1 MKKVAFLGV
10 VLILLAALAVPAMAK
25 SPHHGNGNSTSTG
38 QQSSTEASSADQ
50 NEGNQANPHNQNDQG
65 NHGNHGARGNGNQG
79 QTHPNSPFYLQGII
93 KTVDI
98 GTKTITVTVTHGNAM
113 VKQFIG
119 TDITIKATDTTQI
132 YKITQGVD
140 DESGEGDS
148 ATPSLSSSEAPS
160 SAEAFAS
167 EDGDSNRVAI
177 PFEQL
182 VVGQRVAIHGNLGEG
197 VYTARL
203 ITMYIQM
210 PAGESAG
217 EQP

>member
-1 MKKVAFLGV
+1 MKKIAFLGV

-25 SPHHGNGNSTSTG
+25 SPHHGNGSGASTG
-38 QQSSTEASSADQ
+38 QQSSTEPSSSNQ
-50 NEGNQANPHNQNDQG
+50 NDGNQGNHNQHDQG

-79 QTHPNSPFYLQGII
+79 QTHPNTPFYLQGII
-93 KTVDI
+93 KTVDV
-98 GTKTITVTVTHGNAM
+98 GTKTITVTLIHGNAM

-119 TDITIKATDTTQI
+119 VDLTIKATDATQI

-160 SAEAFAS
+160 SAEASTS

-182 VVGQRVAIHGNLGEG
+182 VVGQRVAIHGNLVEG